1 MDAICSMHDSVRILA
16 AVTSMFRDELGRSG
30 VVERAVR
37 SPLVVI
43 AGYAAMSKRACGS
56 L

>member
-1 MDAICSMHDSVRILA
+1 MDVICPVHESVRILA
-16 AVTSMFRDELGRSG
+16 AVTSLFRDELGRSG
-30 VVERAVR
+30 AVERAVR

-56 L
+56 M